1 MKNESFVCYLFVFFS
16 CIEWPMVTF
25 IAFNQPIFSLCIFFC
40 RYTLRSNPN
49 VCMQTLCKDCNHATK
64 RVDQR
69 VFTHSHTPD
78 GTPQHTIKMHKCQF
92 AHLLLINEARFS
104 VVAVHNHSSLCVCM
118 RWNMMSHHHNYWCSP
133 NDNVCEHIERVVCG
147 SGWKLIYTR
156 AINWKM
162 HTMYRNFVWSIK

>member
-78 GTPQHTIKMHKCQF
+78 GTPQQHSIQSKCINVNSLICYWLMKHVFLSLRCIITILSVC
-92 AHLLLINEARFS
+92 AWDEIWWATTTTTGVHLMTMCVNILS
-104 VVAVHNHSSLCVCM
+104 V
-118 RWNMMSHHHNYWCSP
+118 WY
-133 NDNVCEHIERVVCG
+133 VVVDG
-147 SGWKLIYTR
+147 
-156 AINWKM
+156 N
-162 HTMYRNFVWSIK
+162 